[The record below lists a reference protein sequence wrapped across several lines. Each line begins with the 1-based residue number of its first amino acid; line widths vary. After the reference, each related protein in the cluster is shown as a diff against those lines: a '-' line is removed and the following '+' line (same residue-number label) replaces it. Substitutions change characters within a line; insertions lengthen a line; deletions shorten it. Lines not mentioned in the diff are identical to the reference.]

1 MKEYE
6 YGRFKIFTEH
16 ALFKRWVVFIYR
28 IRNGII
34 EAKEAS
40 NHFSTW
46 RVIERIPS
54 GAELI

>member
-16 ALFKRWVVFIYR
+16 PLFKRWVVFIYR

-34 EAKEAS
+34 EAKESS
-40 NHFSTW
+40 NHFATW
-46 RVIERIPS
+46 RVIERIPA
-54 GAELI
+54 GAEML